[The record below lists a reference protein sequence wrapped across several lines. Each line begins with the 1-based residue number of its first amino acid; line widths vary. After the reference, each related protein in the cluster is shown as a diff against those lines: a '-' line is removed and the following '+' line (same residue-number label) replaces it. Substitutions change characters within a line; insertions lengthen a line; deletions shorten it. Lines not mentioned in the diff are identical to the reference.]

1 MTLTSQVIP
10 EYVYLELAD
19 KVSEE
24 VKRIT
29 EDLIHSHNIQ
39 PGGQVGAE
47 VTFKATFTVPLPGD
61 SCMPV
66 TTTFTMRLP
75 KPPKLK
81 PPKDFA

>member
-29 EDLIHSHNIQ
+29 EELIRSHNIQ

-66 TTTFTMRLP
+66 TTTFHMRLP
-75 KPPKLK
+75 KPPK